1 MMTKNLFFSMLA
13 MTGMLFATSCSQDEL
28 LNEPSTGDFVDA
40 TFTIG
45 TTDGIGTRVTI
56 GDALKVD
63 KVACAVYDADGVE
76 LDNLYK
82 IENVNEKTATYSV
95 RLAKGQKYRVAFF
108 AYNSTAD
115 AYDVTD
121 LKDVKLKDNQLSNV
135 ENRDAFSAYVDVEPT
150 TNTINKDVTLYRP
163 FAQLNL
169 GVDKTEWTD
178 AINAGIEVSKTQIKV
193 SNVYTSFSAYD
204 DAVTGDITEM
214 TFGLNQIPNAP
225 EKLEVDVNRDG
236 SISDDEKFY
245 YLALNYLLV
254 GDRCSEKS
262 LTDIELVWEG
272 KDGEK
277 NDPTTNFI
285 NIPVQRNY
293 RTNIIGKLLTNP
305 AIFNITID
313 ERFNDVTDFD
323 SPENDYIVDE
333 DGTVKATVASIDEL
347 QNALNA
353 ANGPTYIKFANNITG
368 SVKITQKAGVDIV
381 IDGDNK
387 TFTGV
392 MTTFGNGRQNG
403 SETLTIKKVQFVASN
418 GAPSC
423 IYSPERSENNAY
435 SYSHNVTVENC
446 TFTDSDGDVNCAAI
460 RHGDG
465 GDKNWTIIGCTVNT
479 GMHSLAQVNNVEGQ
493 LIIDG
498 CIVNTKNGANL
509 NSCTNVE
516 MIGCNFDVTGY
527 AVRFGVNS
535 GGNLGTPKN
544 YTITNS
550 TLKSECNDED
560 AVIMFRA
567 SAVDATLTLTNT
579 TVEGTTKVSGATD
592 ATTIIGLN

>member
-1 MMTKNLFFSMLA
+1 
-13 MTGMLFATSCSQDEL
+13 MTGMLFATSCSQNEL
-28 LNEPSTGDFVDA
+28 LNEPSTGDFVNA

-45 TTDGIGTRVTI
+45 TTDGIGTRATI
-56 GDALKVD
+56 GNALKVD
-63 KVACAVYDADGVE
+63 KVACAVYDADGTE
-76 LDNLYK
+76 LDALYK
-82 IENVNEKTATYSV
+82 VENVTEKKAIYSV

-121 LKDVKLKDNQLSNV
+121 LKNVKLKDSQLSNV
-135 ENRDAFSAYVDVEPT
+135 ENRDAFTAYVDVEAT
-150 TNTINKDVTLYRP
+150 TNAINKNVTLYRP

-169 GVDKTEWTD
+169 GVDDTEWDD
-178 AINAGIEVSKTQIKV
+178 AVKAGIKVSKTQIKV
-193 SNVYTSFSAYD
+193 SDVYTSFSAYD
-204 DAVTGDITEM
+204 DAVTGDKTDM
-214 TFGLNQIPNAP
+214 TFSLNEIPS

-236 SISDDEKFY
+236 SISDDEKFN

-254 GDRCSEKS
+254 GDRGSEKS

-272 KDGEK
+272 EMGEK

-305 AIFNITID
+305 AVFNITID
-313 ERFNDVTDFD
+313 EHFNDVTNFD
-323 SPENDYIVDE
+323 SPENDYIVEE
-333 DGTVKATVASIDEL
+333 DGTVKYTVTSAQEL
-347 QNALNA
+347 QDALDA
-353 ANGPTYIKFANNITG
+353 ANGPTYIKFANDIIGN
-368 SVKITQKAGVDIV
+368 VKITQKAGVDIV

-387 TFTGV
+387 VFKGV
-392 MTTFGNGRQNG
+392 MTTFGNGRQSG
-403 SETLTIKKVQFVASN
+403 SETLTIKKINFEAEN
-418 GAPSC
+418 GAESC
-423 IYSPERSENNAY
+423 IYSPDRKENNAY

-446 TFTDSDGDVNCAAI
+446 TFIDSDGNVNCAAI

-465 GDKNWTIIGCTVNT
+465 GDKNWTIIGCTVST
-479 GMHSLAQVNNVEGQ
+479 GMHSLAQVNNVAGK

-498 CIVNTKNGANL
+498 CTINTKNGANL

-516 MIGCNFDVTGY
+516 MTGCNFNVTGY
-527 AVRFGVNS
+527 AVRFGVND
-535 GGNLGTPKN
+535 GGNLGTAKN

-550 TLKSECNDED
+550 TLKSECNDGD

-579 TVEGTTKVSGATD
+579 TLIGTTDISGNTD
-592 ATTIIGLN
+592 QTTINR